1 MAQKTEY
8 LNVAKIEYF
17 NVAHVSKTL
26 EFSTLGAS
34 YRSTRLSSKLSKKLL
49 WRLIFANKT
58 TYSYQLI
65 VCESSSR
72 VITEFLKNWI
82 LIVDKEEPLMVAV
95 LVYQLVYRSL
105 FLQKTPFLMFGYVLN
120 TLLFLCVK
128 CQEGFNKQQKR
139 YDTKHLN
146 RPVLLRKHL
155 PCSRVNEK
163 LRVKTTYSNTL
174 YKHLRVH
181 RVQSFVSS

>member
-1 MAQKTEY
+1 MAQKTEH

-17 NVAHVSKTL
+17 NVAHVSKIL

-34 YRSTRLSSKLSKKLL
+34 YRSTRLSYKLSKQLL

-72 VITEFLKNWI
+72 VITEFLKHWI

-95 LVYQLVYRSL
+95 LVYQLEDKAVSL

-139 YDTKHLN
+139 YDTKRLDP
-146 RPVLLRKHL
+146 PVLLRKHL
-155 PCSRVNEK
+155 PCEWKTSR
-163 LRVKTTYSNTL
+163 
-174 YKHLRVH
+174 
-181 RVQSFVSS
+181 